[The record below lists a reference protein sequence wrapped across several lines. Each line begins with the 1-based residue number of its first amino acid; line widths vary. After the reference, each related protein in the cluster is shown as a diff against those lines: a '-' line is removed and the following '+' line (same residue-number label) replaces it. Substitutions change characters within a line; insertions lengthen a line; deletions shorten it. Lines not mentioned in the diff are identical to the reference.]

1 MGSDIGIIIPSEFN
15 DIRDKRKA
23 EKYLRVIAKKIESTL
38 RIEGITTR
46 MNDDYCDGSPLKE
59 EWPDFS
65 PEIWV
70 PTYEASIYLA
80 DGFWYMFNGYR
91 YHQLFYPPGT
101 QWLRY
106 NIFDIVRAL
115 GQHEAWYCSV
125 YDIEDSV
132 GIENYTLESWL
143 DKAKNSEDG
152 IAEYDL
158 NALKLEGESL
168 WDNQRRYYHD
178 SFTDLYQKVEDIEE
192 QEKVRVLG
200 LTEFGEGKIRVMCP
214 SNSIIELMNGKIQ

>member
-158 NALKLEGESL
+158 NALKREGESL
-168 WDNQRRYYHD
+168 WDYQRRYYHD

-200 LTEFGEGKIRVMCP
+200 LTEFGEGKIRVMCS
-214 SNSIIELMNGKIQ
+214 SNSIIELMNGKIH

>member
-158 NALKLEGESL
+158 NALKREGESL

>member
-158 NALKLEGESL
+158 NALKREGESL

-200 LTEFGEGKIRVMCP
+200 LTEFVEGKIRVMCP

>member
-38 RIEGITTR
+38 KIEGITTR

-125 YDIEDSV
+125 HDIEDSV

-158 NALKLEGESL
+158 NALKREGESL

>member
-38 RIEGITTR
+38 KIEGITTR

-125 YDIEDSV
+125 HDIEDSV

-158 NALKLEGESL
+158 NALKREGESL
-168 WDNQRRYYHD
+168 WDNQSRYYHD

>member
-1 MGSDIGIIIPSEFN
+1 MGSDIGIIIPSEFK

-91 YHQLFYPPGT
+91 YHQFFYPPGT

-158 NALKLEGESL
+158 NALKREGESL

>member
-125 YDIEDSV
+125 HDIEDSV

-158 NALKLEGESL
+158 NALKREGESL

>member
-46 MNDDYCDGSPLKE
+46 MNDDFCDGSPLKE

-158 NALKLEGESL
+158 NALKREGESL

>member
-158 NALKLEGESL
+158 NALKREGESL

-200 LTEFGEGKIRVMCP
+200 LTEFGEGKIRVMCS
-214 SNSIIELMNGKIQ
+214 SNSIIELMNGKIH

>member
-1 MGSDIGIIIPSEFN
+1 MGSDIGIIISSEFN

-158 NALKLEGESL
+158 NALKREGESL

>member
-23 EKYLRVIAKKIESTL
+23 EKYLRVITKKIESTL

-158 NALKLEGESL
+158 NALKREGESL

>member
-143 DKAKNSEDG
+143 DKAKNSDDG
-152 IAEYDL
+152 ITEYDVT
-158 NALKLEGESL
+158 ALIREGESL

>member
-1 MGSDIGIIIPSEFN
+1 MGSDIGIIIPGEFN

-46 MNDDYCDGSPLKE
+46 MNDDFCDGSPLKE

-158 NALKLEGESL
+158 NALKQEGESL

-200 LTEFGEGKIRVMCP
+200 LTEFGEGKIRVMYP